1 MAQTMKVTMLNLV
14 SARPSSSRPPTW
26 PPYAG
31 RSPPP
36 PRPLPRPAP
45 RCPPRSTA
53 GSLSLYLGGGGS
65 TDPDGNLE
73 GYSLERQVDSGAWA
87 EVYSGP
93 ELSFTDTITKGWETV
108 AYRVR
113 AHDSHPCLGGLH
125 RRDEKRTQLCF

>member
-1 MAQTMKVTMLNLV
+1 MVSNSGEVTTNQPPTV
-14 SARPSSSRPPTW
+14 PSSITVP
-26 PPYAG
+26 
-31 RSPPP
+31 
-36 PRPLPRPAP
+36 
-45 RCPPRSTA
+45 STV
-53 GSLSLYLGGGGS
+53 YGGKPVSISWGGS